1 MSGSDL
7 VAFWVGIQENATG
20 QKIKSTNLSGKT
32 LFLCEKT
39 DLRLITIIIE
49 MQKKKNTD
57 DPASTLLTFQI
68 LLIDWTFSW
77 KSLNDWMILI
87 NWLVIKMK
95 QDFITRS
102 CRGWRP
108 EIHLYYKV

>member
-49 MQKKKNTD
+49 MQKKKKI
-57 DPASTLLTFQI
+57 PMTLQVPFLPFKFFSLTEHF
-68 LLIDWTFSW
+68 LENL
-77 KSLNDWMILI
+77 
-87 NWLVIKMK
+87 
-95 QDFITRS
+95 
-102 CRGWRP
+102 
-108 EIHLYYKV
+108 